1 MKKRK
6 LRARRN
12 EQENGNQVIMKKR
25 KDKLER
31 AQHFQESTKSHEIKS
46 IRMAIKSISKR
57 EETNKRAEEKKTV
70 ANSRFETQ

>member
-1 MKKRK
+1 MALRLIKLKPMNKRK

-31 AQHFQESTKSHEIKS
+31 QT
-46 IRMAIKSISKR
+46 
-57 EETNKRAEEKKTV
+57 
-70 ANSRFETQ
+70 